1 MGTSLQVGEL
11 DKDNGILGEGEGERV
26 NEDCNLRSDR

>member
-11 DKDNGILGEGEGERV
+11 DKDNNILGEGERV
-26 NEDCNLRSDR
+26 NEDCNLKSDR